1 MSIER
6 RTKYPEFPA
15 ALFIP
20 PYLFFLW
27 HPFSR
32 DLKSCGSLV
41 RHVTATCKTH
51 LRFHAASLIYTH
63 TVSHSSAMTG
73 IFHPWRWLPDVR
85 IFHRHRDAEYSNTH
99 SQRILLAV
107 CYLGSLRALLPLTF
121 AACVGD
127 KGRRNL
133 HDPFAFALR
142 AGNLPLFIL
151 GKSLK
156 QRKLML
162 TALGFTLIFVSRH
175 VVPPLLSYNSIELN
189 HFLQGDFSIF
199 CIFRGCPMKNPAS
212 SGVSLSMQFI
222 LL

>member
-1 MSIER
+1 
-6 RTKYPEFPA
+6 
-15 ALFIP
+15 
-20 PYLFFLW
+20 
-27 HPFSR
+27 
-32 DLKSCGSLV
+32 
-41 RHVTATCKTH
+41 
-51 LRFHAASLIYTH
+51 
-63 TVSHSSAMTG
+63 MTG

-99 SQRILLAV
+99 SQRILLTV

-121 AACVGD
+121 AARAGD

-175 VVPPLLSYNSIELN
+175 VVLPLESLLTTTAFFAQVLISDQVGKTRNNGDRLRAEELK
-189 HFLQGDFSIF
+189 Q
-199 CIFRGCPMKNPAS
+199 KNKFNP
-212 SGVSLSMQFI
+212 
-222 LL
+222 